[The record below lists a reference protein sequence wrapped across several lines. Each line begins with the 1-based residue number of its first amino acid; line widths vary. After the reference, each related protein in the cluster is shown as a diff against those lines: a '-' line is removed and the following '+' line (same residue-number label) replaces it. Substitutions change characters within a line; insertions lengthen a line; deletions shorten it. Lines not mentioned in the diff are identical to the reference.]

1 MKALLKDST
10 RRILR
15 RRTTEEWETALKD
28 IRSQEART
36 ICCCIVW
43 FDFFSEADPPRHTP
57 DIIRQAKAD
66 WDYWLLIHRR
76 IRTTPKQ
83 LEAALVKLG
92 YHPELAFKR
101 SRVVAE

>member
-66 WDYWLLIHRR
+66 WDYWLLLHRR
-76 IRTTPKQ
+76 IKIKPKT
-83 LEAALVKLG
+83 LENALIRLG
-92 YHPELAFKR
+92 YHPDLAHKR
-101 SRVVAE
+101 SLVVSE